1 MIGDRPRRD
10 IINSYDCGYNFG
22 HLHFFK
28 PVGKMPGKILGL
40 EINEKSVTA
49 VQVMSG
55 LKGYNLI
62 SCSRI
67 GVEENDLEKALF
79 ELSQKIDLKS
89 DNSFVSI
96 SGAGISFRN
105 IKIPFKD
112 PKKIR
117 QTLPFELETLVPF
130 PVDELIVDFNIIDH
144 ADQTEILAVSARKSH
159 LSEYLSKLAII
170 GIDPDIVDI
179 NPIPTVSWVLNQDN
193 RPENGLYIDIEIE
206 RNRMILFKNRRIV
219 LIREFYSTPDIVRE
233 SEYSSSEDK
242 SEDNAFV
249 QEYEEIIESLC
260 EEVLKTLH
268 SFGWQNGNSVVLDKV
283 LFGGIGA
290 IYAGTENILSR
301 FFECPVERVNVSRDN
316 RLRMDYNISRIYKQ
330 AVMDNALAISMRDN
344 KKAIG
349 FNLRQGE
356 FQVKKRYFGP
366 KQEIKKAVILLI
378 LFLIFLISD
387 LGIDYYSLKEKY
399 NLSKQTVTEQRIKM
413 YPETKN
419 IKDNELA
426 IKQIEVQQKGSP
438 TELQGIAKT
447 NQKVLDILKDIALRI
462 PESYDMDVTNMIID
476 QKDVR
481 ISGDADSYKTIDSME
496 NDLKPSPLYKSVE
509 IGSTKKSGN
518 RIRFDLKLTRA
529 N

>member
-1 MIGDRPRRD
+1 
-10 IINSYDCGYNFG
+10 
-22 HLHFFK
+22 
-28 PVGKMPGKILGL
+28 MPGKILGL

-67 GVEENDLEKALF
+67 GVEDNDLEKSLF

-89 DNSFVSI
+89 DNTFVSI
-96 SGAGISFRN
+96 SGADISFRN

-130 PVDELIVDFNIIDH
+130 PVDEMIVDFNIIDH
-144 ADQTEILAVSARKSH
+144 DEQTEILAVSTKKSH
-159 LSEYLSKLAII
+159 LSEYLSKLTGV

-179 NPIPTVSWVLNQDN
+179 NPIPTVSWALNQDST
-193 RPENGLYIDIEIE
+193 PENGIYIDIGIE
-206 RNRMILFKNRRIV
+206 RNCVILFKSRRIV
-219 LIREFYSTPDIVRE
+219 LVREFYSVPATARE
-233 SEYSSSEDK
+233 SEHNSSEAG
-242 SEDNAFV
+242 SEDNVFA
-249 QEYEEIIESLC
+249 QEYEETVESLC

-268 SFGWQNGNSVVLDKV
+268 SFVWQNGTSVVMEKV

-290 IYAGTENILSR
+290 LYAGTENILSR

-330 AVMDNALAISMRDN
+330 AVMDNALAISMRDSR
-344 KKAIG
+344 KAIG

-366 KQEIKKAVILLI
+366 KQEIKKAAILLI
-378 LFLIFLISD
+378 LFFIFLIFD

-399 NLSKQTVTEQRIKM
+399 NLSVQRVTEQLNKVD
-413 YPETKN
+413 PETKN
-419 IKDNELA
+419 IKDRNLRIMQLEDKL
-426 IKQIEVQQKGSP
+426 KTSP

-447 NQKVLDILKDIALRI
+447 DQKVLDILKDIALRI

-509 IGSTKKSGN
+509 ISSTKKSGD